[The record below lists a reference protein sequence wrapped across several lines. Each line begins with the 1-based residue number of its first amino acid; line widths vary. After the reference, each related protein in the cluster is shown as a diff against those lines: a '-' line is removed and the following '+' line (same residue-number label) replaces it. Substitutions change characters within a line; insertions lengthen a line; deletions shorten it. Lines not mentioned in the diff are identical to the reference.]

1 MAYVLKFHPEAEKEF
16 LELDYGVKT
25 RVAKQLLK
33 IASHPELG
41 ESLGNKNG
49 IDLSGFQKMYAEK
62 KRIRIVYEVIED
74 EILIRIIAIGQRD
87 DMAVY
92 KTALKRLRE
101 EYFYGEDIELIFEG
115 LV

>member
-1 MAYVLKFHPEAEKEF
+1 
-16 LELDYGVKT
+16 
-25 RVAKQLLK
+25 
-33 IASHPELG
+33 
-41 ESLGNKNG
+41 
-49 IDLSGFQKMYAEK
+49 MYAEK

>member
-49 IDLSGFQKMYAEK
+49 IDLSGF
-62 KRIRIVYEVIED
+62 
-74 EILIRIIAIGQRD
+74 
-87 DMAVY
+87 
-92 KTALKRLRE
+92 
-101 EYFYGEDIELIFEG
+101 
-115 LV
+115 